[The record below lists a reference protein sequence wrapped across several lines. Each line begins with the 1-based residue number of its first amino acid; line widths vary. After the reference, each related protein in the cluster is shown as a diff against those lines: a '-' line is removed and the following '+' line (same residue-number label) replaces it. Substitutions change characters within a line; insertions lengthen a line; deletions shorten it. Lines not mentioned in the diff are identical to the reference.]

1 MAGRMTR
8 LQKITILAA
17 VIGNGLEWYN
27 FMLYG
32 VFAAVIARLYFP
44 TENPLTSLLL
54 SLATFGAGFFMRPLG
69 GILLGIYSD
78 RVGRKPALGLTIM
91 LMCIGTVIIAVT
103 PTYATIG
110 LAAPLLLVLARLLQG
125 FSTGGEMGNATAYM
139 RDYAPPERR
148 AYFFSWVYASSGLFI
163 GLGLAVG
170 TLVSA
175 LFSHDALYAWGWRIP
190 FVLGLVIGPV
200 GYVMRTRIPE
210 PPAMLRSEQRHGRP
224 LQHVLT
230 HHLREAFATGAL
242 FVLSTICTYVLLV
255 YTPIYTVHTL
265 KLPQID
271 GFYATILG
279 TVCIGVLTP
288 VVGRLVDRF
297 GPKPF
302 LRGSAL
308 LLIVLAWPMF
318 SYVNAGP
325 TFAGLLVFQV
335 VFAVVI
341 AGYQG
346 AILTG
351 IGLMFP
357 ARTLATG
364 LSLADNIAVAVF
376 GGSAA
381 FIITSLIALTGSHMV
396 PAAYLT
402 VGALIGL
409 WGTLTVPGSGLR
421 TPQVTAD
428 PIRQPVE
435 H

>member
-1 MAGRMTR
+1 MPKHPDASVHPMTVV
-8 LQKITILAA
+8 AA

-32 VFAAVIARLYFP
+32 LFAAVIARLYFP
-44 TENPLTSLLL
+44 TQNPLTSLLL
-54 SLATFGAGFFMRPLG
+54 SLATFGVGFFMRPLG
-69 GILLGIYSD
+69 GVVLGIYSD
-78 RVGRKPALGLTIM
+78 RVGRKPALALTIM
-91 LMCIGTVIIAVT
+91 LMCIGTLIIAVT

-110 LAAPLLLVLARLLQG
+110 LAAPLLLVLARLMQG

-148 AYFFSWVYASSGLFI
+148 AYYFSWIYASSGLFI

-170 TLVSA
+170 TAISLA
-175 LFSHDALYAWGWRIP
+175 FSPEAIADWGWRIP

-200 GYVMRTRIPE
+200 GYILRTRIPE
-210 PPAMLRSEQRHGRP
+210 PPESRRSADPHGRP
-224 LQHVLT
+224 LRDVLA
-230 HHLREAFATGAL
+230 LYPREAFVTGAL

-255 YTPIYTVHTL
+255 YTPVYAVRTL

-271 GFYATILG
+271 GFVATMLG
-279 TVCIGVLTP
+279 TLCIGALTP
-288 VVGRLVDRF
+288 IVGLLVDRF

-302 LRGSAL
+302 LRDAAF
-308 LLIVLAWPMF
+308 LLILLAWPMF

-325 TFAGLLVFQV
+325 TFAGLLLFQV

-341 AGYQG
+341 ACYQG

-364 LSLADNIAVAVF
+364 LSLADNIAVAIF

-381 FIITSLIALTGSHMV
+381 FMITTLIALTGSHMV
-396 PAAYLT
+396 PAAYLMF
-402 VGALIGL
+402 GAVIGL
-409 WGTLTVPGSGLR
+409 AGTFAVPGMRRQSASL
-421 TPQVTAD
+421 TAG
-428 PIRQPVE
+428 PA
-435 H
+435 